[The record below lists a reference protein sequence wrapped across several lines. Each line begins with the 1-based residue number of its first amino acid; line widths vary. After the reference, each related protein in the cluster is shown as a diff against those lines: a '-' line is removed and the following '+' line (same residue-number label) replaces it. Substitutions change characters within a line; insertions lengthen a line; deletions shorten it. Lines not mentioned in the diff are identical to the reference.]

1 MVLEF
6 PLDGTHAFLTGV
18 MPTVRVAASIVRAH
32 ARKLRGIDFKTPF
45 RILTSST

>member
-32 ARKLRGIDFKTPF
+32 ARKLRVE
-45 RILTSST
+45 LTLERHSVF